1 MWLLAKVR
9 TGARYACEKQVLRYA
24 QDDGEKQTKAT
35 ADAKA
40 TATASAKATAIANIG
55 VSLLR
60 VVHSGRDDG
69 VGGGGWAVWIVK
81 SVEV

>member
-9 TGARYACEKQVLRYA
+9 TGARYACEKQVLRFA

-35 ADAKA
+35 AGAKAKA

-60 VVHSGRDDG
+60 VVHSG
-69 VGGGGWAVWIVK
+69 
-81 SVEV
+81 